1 MQEQALDCGVP
12 LNDILRMT
20 PAEVIKAIEASHRR
34 ALYLREEREK
44 TAWLVGCYVRY
55 AVHADQYPPPPVG
68 EQATRQQTS
77 QQGQTVEEM
86 KAVMR
91 GLANRGRG

>member
-1 MQEQALDCGVP
+1 MD
-12 LNDILRMT
+12 DILRMT

-44 TAWLVGCYVRY
+44 TAWLFGCYVRY

-68 EQATRQQTS
+68 GQAKQQTGP
-77 QQGQTVEEM
+77 QGQTVEEM

-91 GLANRGRG
+91 GLANRGR